1 MPTKL
6 DMAKFAKFCKDMGFI
21 YQSSEI
27 YGGINGFWDYGPL
40 GVELKRNIK
49 EAWWQDMVRNPPPGP
64 DGQEIRMVG
73 LDCSI
78 IMNPQ
83 VWRAS
88 GHAAGF
94 SDPMVDCTKCKKR
107 YRADKLVQLIFYDRD
122 ESQAREE
129 EFEKVRGKLTNF
141 TQDELVW
148 LLAPVLN
155 ITVESDSRSEAY
167 LNRESFLT
175 KSDKK
180 LFKKT
185 LWALDYGMNDH
196 PAINLPK
203 YCPDRTCGGTLT
215 EPRAFNLMFQTYV
228 GAVQSEEN
236 VAYLRP
242 ETAQGIFVNYKNVL
256 DSSRLKLPFGIAQVG
271 KAFRNEINPRNF
283 TFRSREFEQ
292 MEIEFFCHPNE
303 SRKWYEYWRE
313 LRKKW
318 YSTLGIKSDNL
329 RPREQGKE
337 ELAHYSVGTTD
348 IEYLF
353 PFSDE
358 PQELEG
364 VAHRGDF
371 DLSAHAKHSGK
382 DLSYFD
388 EEGWNALLQEKLAP
402 FASDK
407 AKREEEKKK
416 LEQTE
421 KARFQF
427 VPHVIEPSAGADRF
441 TLAVLCEAYSEDKQ
455 PDAKGNMEERIV
467 MRFHP
472 RLAPIK
478 AAIFPLVNKDG
489 MDEKAKELYRALKP
503 HFNVV
508 YDQSGAIGRRYRRQD
523 EAGTPFCIT
532 VDGDTMKDG
541 TVTIRDRD
549 TLKQERIPMSEVRAR
564 IEAALQPGA

>member
-1 MPTKL
+1 MPAKL

-64 DGQEIRMVG
+64 DGQEIKMVG

-88 GHAAGF
+88 GHVGGF
-94 SDPMVDCTKCKKR
+94 SDPMVDCKESKKR
-107 YRADKLVQLIFYDRD
+107 YRADQLMVVHATTAEFPTPRSGNPTDLAWAFPSGD
-122 ESQAREE
+122 EVAS
-129 EFEKVRGKLTNF
+129 
-141 TQDELVW
+141 
-148 LLAPVLN
+148 
-155 ITVESDSRSEAY
+155 
-167 LNRESFLT
+167 
-175 KSDKK
+175 KSAVKK
-180 LFKKT
+180 LEAHLKKNKIDSNKAFKPF
-185 LWALDYGMNDH
+185 LSLGD
-196 PAINLPK
+196 PAVILPFVVG
-203 YCPDRTCGGTLT
+203 PDVETPGTLT
-215 EPRAFNLMFQTYV
+215 EPRAFNLMFESHA
-228 GAVQSEEN
+228 GPIKSEDN
-236 VAYLRP
+236 LVYLRP
-242 ETAQGIFVNYKNVL
+242 ETAQGIFANYKNVL

-292 MEIEFFCHPNE
+292 MEIEFFCHPDE
-303 SRKWYEYWRE
+303 SMKWYEYWRD

-318 YSTLGIKSDNL
+318 YSTLGIKSGNL
-329 RPREQGKE
+329 VPREQGKE
-337 ELAHYSVGTTD
+337 ELAHYSIGTTD

-364 VAHRGDF
+364 VAHRGNF

-382 DLSYFD
+382 ELDYFD
-388 EEGWNALLQEKLAP
+388 EEGWNNLLQERLTPYKD
-402 FASDK
+402 DK
-407 AKREEEKKK
+407 NRTPEETAKREEEKKA
-416 LEQTE
+416 LEATE
-421 KARFQF
+421 KAKFRY

-441 TLAVLCEAYSEDKQ
+441 TLAVLCEAFTEEEV
-455 PDAKGNMEERIV
+455 PDSKGKLEKRTV

-489 MDEKAKELYRALKP
+489 MDEEAKKLYRELKA

-549 TLKQERIPMSEVRAR
+549 TLKQERIPKGEVRAR
-564 IEAALQPGA
+564 IEAALRAGA